1 MTPKEA
7 KNYVAGTL
15 EREQPYERLLRQ
27 VVLDGELT
35 HDRTG
40 VGTLSTFG
48 TRMEFNLQDGFPLVT
63 TKKVFLRG
71 IIAELLWFIA
81 GDNKVSTLQKQN
93 VRIWDEWVLPD
104 GTIGNGYP
112 IQWRSW
118 PKTDGTT
125 VDQLSNALDLI
136 RHNPSSRRII
146 VSAWNAGELD
156 EMALPPCHALFQ
168 FHVRGDGFLDCQL
181 YQRSADWSHWEKSCI
196 VPFLSFVPSFPFE
209 HESAVGRRPPEGV
222 GPAVV
227 VRVAGS
233 PVLGPFG
240 LVEPFIERV
249 GQMLQQ
255 GDFRVFPTRSLIL
268 DNHVL
273 TVLDCPRVGVEPVV
287 SVAQAVFGAFPLP
300 VRLVSEPVDDLGQCF
315 GPCIHSSSSIRRC
328 CLTVLC
334 STHSPSS
341 SSVMPFSVSNSINQ
355 RRTSSTASA
364 SPSRRSFS
372 VS

>member
-15 EREQPYERLLRQ
+15 ERDQPYERLLRQ

-93 VRIWDEWVLPD
+93 VHIWDEWVLPD
-104 GTIGNGYP
+104 GTIGKGYP

-136 RHNPSSRRII
+136 KHNPNSRRII
-146 VSAWNAGELD
+146 VSAWIRGRIGRNGITAMPRPVPIPRAWRRFSG
-156 EMALPPCHALFQ
+156 LPT
-168 FHVRGDGFLDCQL
+168 V
-181 YQRSADWSHWEKSCI
+181 
-196 VPFLSFVPSFPFE
+196 
-209 HESAVGRRPPEGV
+209 SAVGGH
-222 GPAVV
+222 
-227 VRVAGS
+227 
-233 PVLGPFG
+233 VLGRTVQHRLL
-240 LVEPFIERV
+240 LVADHDDGPTGRIGAGTVHLGRRRHA
-249 GQMLQQ
+249 
-255 GDFRVFPTRSLIL
+255 RVF
-268 DNHVL
+268 
-273 TVLDCPRVGVEPVV
+273 EPSGT
-287 SVAQAVFGAFPLP
+287 SVRTIVARATP
-300 VRLVSEPVDDLGQCF
+300 VAAYGNRQG
-315 GPCIHSSSSIRRC
+315 G
-328 CLTVLC
+328 
-334 STHSPSS
+334 
-341 SSVMPFSVSNSINQ
+341 
-355 RRTSSTASA
+355 
-364 SPSRRSFS
+364 
-372 VS
+372 

>member
-15 EREQPYERLLRQ
+15 ERDQPYERLLRQ

-93 VRIWDEWVLPD
+93 VHIWDEWVLPD
-104 GTIGNGYP
+104 GTIGKGYP

-118 PKTDGTT
+118 PKTDGTK

-146 VSAWNAGELD
+146 ISAWNAGELD
-156 EMALPPCHALFQ
+156 EMALPPCRALFQ
-168 FHVRGDGFLDCQL
+168 FHVRGNKFLDCQL
-181 YQRSADWSHWEKSCI
+181 YQRSADMFLG
-196 VPFLSFVPSFPFE
+196 VPFNIASYSLLTMMMAQQAGLEPGRFIWVGGDTHVYLNHLEQVCEQLSREPRPWPHMEIDKADSLFDYKPDMFHLIDYDPWPSIKAPV
-209 HESAVGRRPPEGV
+209 AV
-222 GPAVV
+222 
-227 VRVAGS
+227 
-233 PVLGPFG
+233 
-240 LVEPFIERV
+240 
-249 GQMLQQ
+249 
-255 GDFRVFPTRSLIL
+255 
-268 DNHVL
+268 
-273 TVLDCPRVGVEPVV
+273 
-287 SVAQAVFGAFPLP
+287 
-300 VRLVSEPVDDLGQCF
+300 
-315 GPCIHSSSSIRRC
+315 
-328 CLTVLC
+328 
-334 STHSPSS
+334 
-341 SSVMPFSVSNSINQ
+341 
-355 RRTSSTASA
+355 
-364 SPSRRSFS
+364 
-372 VS
+372 

>member
-1 MTPKEA
+1 M
-7 KNYVAGTL
+7 
-15 EREQPYERLLRQ
+15 ERDQPYERLLRQ
-27 VVLDGELT
+27 VVLEGELT

-93 VRIWDEWVLPD
+93 VHIWDEWVLPD
-104 GTIGNGYP
+104 GTIGKGYP

-181 YQRSADWSHWEKSCI
+181 YQRSADMFLG
-196 VPFLSFVPSFPFE
+196 VPFNIASYSLLTMMMAQQAGLEPGRFIWVGGDTHVYLNHLEQVCEQLSREPRPWPHMEIDKADSLFDYKPDMFHLIDYDPWPSIKAPV
-209 HESAVGRRPPEGV
+209 AV
-222 GPAVV
+222 
-227 VRVAGS
+227 
-233 PVLGPFG
+233 
-240 LVEPFIERV
+240 
-249 GQMLQQ
+249 
-255 GDFRVFPTRSLIL
+255 
-268 DNHVL
+268 
-273 TVLDCPRVGVEPVV
+273 
-287 SVAQAVFGAFPLP
+287 
-300 VRLVSEPVDDLGQCF
+300 
-315 GPCIHSSSSIRRC
+315 
-328 CLTVLC
+328 
-334 STHSPSS
+334 
-341 SSVMPFSVSNSINQ
+341 
-355 RRTSSTASA
+355 
-364 SPSRRSFS
+364 
-372 VS
+372 

>member
-15 EREQPYERLLRQ
+15 ERDRPYERLLRQ
-27 VVLDGELT
+27 VVLEGELT

-104 GTIGNGYP
+104 GTIGKGYP

-181 YQRSADWSHWEKSCI
+181 YQRSADMFLG
-196 VPFLSFVPSFPFE
+196 VPFNIASYSLLTMMMAQQAGLEPLSC
-209 HESAVGRRPPEGV
+209 
-222 GPAVV
+222 
-227 VRVAGS
+227 
-233 PVLGPFG
+233 
-240 LVEPFIERV
+240 
-249 GQMLQQ
+249 
-255 GDFRVFPTRSLIL
+255 PTIL
-268 DNHVL
+268 DSKYMPGQGRYECEYVDAKGKAHDLSLLVASG
-273 TVLDCPRVGVEPVV
+273 DRVWLYDHNGKPMKV
-287 SVAQAVFGAFPLP
+287 
-300 VRLVSEPVDDLGQCF
+300 
-315 GPCIHSSSSIRRC
+315 
-328 CLTVLC
+328 T
-334 STHSPSS
+334 TK
-341 SSVMPFSVSNSINQ
+341 
-355 RRTSSTASA
+355 
-364 SPSRRSFS
+364 
-372 VS
+372 